1 MTVKHRLLQI
11 SGACLL
17 AVCLDAAA
25 QTPYPG
31 KPVRWVVPYPPAG
44 GADIV
49 VRIIAQR
56 LAASTGQPVVVENRA
71 GAGGNVGSEM
81 VAKAAPDGYTILL
94 ANVAPMAINVTL
106 YAKLPYDPVRDFA
119 PITLLA
125 SFPNVL
131 VLHPSLPARSVT
143 ELVKLARA
151 RPGQLSYAS
160 AGSGST
166 THLSAELFKT
176 MGGLDMLHVPYRGG
190 AQALTDLLGG
200 QISMYFSA
208 LPGAMPHINN
218 ARLRALAVTSARR
231 SVAAPEIPTM
241 AESGF
246 PGYEADTWIGV
257 VAPAGT
263 PRVAI
268 SRLHDEITRIL
279 SAAEVRERLLA
290 QGAEPLT
297 NTPEQFAAH
306 IKSEIVKWAKVI
318 KASGARAE

>member
-1 MTVKHRLLQI
+1 MKDWALRILGVWLV
-11 SGACLL
+11 
-17 AVCLDAAA
+17 AVCVGAGA
-25 QTPYPG
+25 QTTYPG
-31 KPVRWVVPYPPAG
+31 KTVRWVVPYPPAG

-49 VRIIAQR
+49 VRIVAQR
-56 LAASTGQPVVVENRA
+56 LTESLGQQVVVENRA
-71 GAGGNVGSEM
+71 GAGGNVGSEV
-81 VAKAAPDGYTILL
+81 VAKAAPDGYTILM

-106 YAKLPYDPVRDFA
+106 YGKLPYDPVRDFA

-131 VLHPSLPARSVT
+131 VVHPSLPARSVA
-143 ELVKLARA
+143 ELVKLAKA
-151 RPGQLSYAS
+151 RPGQLTYAS

-176 MGGLDMLHVPYRGG
+176 MGGLDMVHIPYKGG
-190 AQALTDLLGG
+190 SIALTDLLGG
-200 QISMYFSA
+200 QVSMYFSS
-208 LPGAMPHINN
+208 LPGAMPHIKN

-231 SVAAPEIPTM
+231 STAAPELPAM

-246 PGYEADTWIGV
+246 PGYDADTWIGV

-263 PRVAI
+263 PQAVVG
-268 SRLHDEITRIL
+268 RLHDEITRIL
-279 SAAEVRERLLA
+279 NAAEIRGRLLA

-297 NTPEQFAAH
+297 NTPEQFAAY
-306 IKSEIVKWAKVI
+306 IKSEIVKWAKVV